1 MKSEWDIVISQPYE
15 WSCLLGTKNKT
26 KSEKIRPKNYLY
38 HPKKCKK
45 IKLKMHE
52 SMKHWNWWKTVCIH
66 LLRIPLH
73 ILVNQNHQII
83 RISNSG
89 FIIAHIKQ
97 KEYLLTS
104 IVLSLSLSQYQLTI
118 ISINLSLIKFPPT
131 GNHSRIPNITSSK
144 CSRISNKSYKTI
156 I

>member
-1 MKSEWDIVISQPYE
+1 MKDSLHSFAQKSFAYSGKSESSDYQ
-15 WSCLLGTKNKT
+15 N
-26 KSEKIRPKNYLY
+26 
-38 HPKKCKK
+38 
-45 IKLKMHE
+45 IKF
-52 SMKHWNWWKTVCIH
+52 
-66 LLRIPLH
+66 RI
-73 ILVNQNHQII
+73 
-83 RISNSG
+83 
-89 FIIAHIKQ
+89 HIKQ